1 MTTSTVELAHQSRI
15 VFDETPG
22 DETVIPDDQ
31 NNLNGQGHQPAS
43 DGILLVIHAGAGSIG
58 KGRTPERV
66 AQVEADLRHAL
77 DAGYALLA
85 AGAPAV
91 DAVCAAIHVME
102 DAPEFNAGRGAALTS
117 EGRVAMDACL
127 MTGDGEVGSVMGLAH
142 AKHPI
147 DAARAV
153 KERTKHVAFARPADA
168 LLAGWGVELEDD
180 EYFIT
185 DDRRRSL
192 ANAQA
197 NGDEWEKHGTIGA
210 VARDAQGRLA
220 AATSTGGITNQMPG
234 RVGDTPLTGC
244 GTYAADDS
252 VAVSCTGIGEAFIKE
267 VAAHQLADRVR
278 FAGQS
283 PREAAAAVLD
293 GVAAHRGD
301 GGLIVVPAHGGGIM
315 AFNSEMMNYGYASP
329 AGSKV
334 NGGH

>member
-1 MTTSTVELAHQSRI
+1 MTAETHTTSPRVVIE
-15 VFDETPG
+15 ETPDTG
-22 DETVIPDDQ
+22 SDD
-31 NNLNGQGHQPAS
+31 
-43 DGILLVIHAGAGSIG
+43 ILLVIHAGAGSIG
-58 KGRTPERV
+58 TWHTPERI
-66 AQVEADLRHAL
+66 ALVESDLRRAL

-85 AGAPAV
+85 AGKPATE
-91 DAVCAAIHVME
+91 AVCAAIHVME

-117 EGRVAMDACL
+117 EGLVSMDACL
-127 MTGDGEVGSVMGLAH
+127 MTGDGEVGSVIGVTH

-153 KERTKHVAFARPADA
+153 KEQSKHVAFAKPGDD
-168 LLAGWGVELEDD
+168 LLAGWGVELADD
-180 EYFIT
+180 DYFIT
-185 DDRRRSL
+185 DERRRSL

-234 RVGDTPLTGC
+234 RVGDTPMTGC
-244 GTYAADDS
+244 GNYAADDS
-252 VAVSCTGIGEAFIKE
+252 AAVSCTGIGEAFIKE

-283 PREAAAAVLD
+283 PREAVSAVLD
-293 GVAAHRGD
+293 GVASHHGD
-301 GGLIVVPAHGGGIM
+301 GGMIVVPSHGSGVM
-315 AFNSEMMNYGYASP
+315 AFNSEMMNYGYACP

-334 NGGH
+334 NGGRE